1 LIISI
6 EVYNGLLI
14 QKIKNMFYNHPL
26 LLIADLLLVTLM
38 TIALFFTWR
47 FNKEFL
53 GLKEWF
59 LGFSCALANLL
70 YFLLKPNH
78 FEIISDAILYSLFM
92 ATGFFAYI
100 GCRKVNHKSIKS
112 YRLHILAIVLVL
124 FVSIYLNSVGSNDQ
138 IGFTLSSAL
147 AGLFCIGGSVS
158 LFRHGSAIYPIRA
171 MLSSVLFLHGIFTV
185 LRPILF
191 EKSIEGWLIKSLS
204 IDGFVTILFQ
214 QIIFTPLMAIS
225 VLLVVNEE
233 NLYKLR
239 IQAEHDSLTNLR
251 NRRSFLEQ
259 LRKAA
264 SLSSRLKT
272 PLAILTIDLDDF
284 KSINDQYG
292 HQAGD
297 EVLKAFCRIA
307 EKCIRGEDGFGRLG
321 GEEFAM
327 YLINTDIPTA
337 LTIAERIRA
346 TVETSPVEISGKS
359 IYYTTSL
366 GVTKYD
372 AILGIEN
379 ALGKADHALYE
390 AKRNGRNRTELAAA

>member
-1 LIISI
+1 
-6 EVYNGLLI
+6 
-14 QKIKNMFYNHPL
+14 MFYNHPL

-38 TIALFFTWR
+38 TIALFFAWR
-47 FNKEFL
+47 FNKGFL

-59 LGFSCALANLL
+59 IGFTCAWVNLL
-70 YFLLKPNH
+70 YFILKPNH

-92 ATGFFAYI
+92 ATGLFAYI
-100 GCRKVNHKSIKS
+100 GCLKVNHKGIKS
-112 YRLHILAIVLVL
+112 YRPYILAIVLVL
-124 FVSIYLNSVGSNDQ
+124 LVSAYLNEVGSNEK
-138 IGFTLSSAL
+138 IGFILSSAL
-147 AGLFCIGGSVS
+147 AGLFCISGSAS
-158 LFRHGSAIYPIRA
+158 LFRNGSSTYPIRT
-171 MLSSVLFLHGIFTV
+171 MLSLVLLIHGMFTA
-185 LRPILF
+185 LRPLLF
-191 EKSIEGWLIKSLS
+191 ERSIENWLIKSLS
-204 IDGFVTILFQ
+204 IDGYVTILFQ
-214 QIIFTPLMAIS
+214 QIIFTPLLAIS
-225 VLLVVNEE
+225 VLLVINEE
-233 NLYKLR
+233 NLHKLR

-346 TVETSPVEISGKS
+346 TVESSPVEISGKA

-372 AILGIEN
+372 ASLGIEN
-379 ALGKADHALYE
+379 ALGKADHALYA